1 MPDPII
7 LGAGLG
13 WAGLAWAGESSV
25 LTYCCHHHLT
35 PTFLSTCPLQTS
47 IPMRNGVTA
56 VIMIIEVH
64 HVRLVDTFMVTAE
77 RLSYF
82 QFLFSII
89 ILCLWGLISVVDNI
103 RNSKS
108 TQPLSRHLLVIGDLH
123 LSFAFCIVIHSQSSK
138 SRIQWNPSCISAF
151 SVGWQM
157 MRLYLWFYY
166 IDISTIFIL
175 HCHRHWCS
183 LD

>member
-1 MPDPII
+1 MSPPFLIKTLRPNKNSI
-7 LGAGLG
+7 LGPSVRVRLEHWSSVEEKRDQDHILFCEAATAWAGLGWAGLG

-89 ILCLWGLISVVDNI
+89 ILCL
-103 RNSKS
+103 
-108 TQPLSRHLLVIGDLH
+108 
-123 LSFAFCIVIHSQSSK
+123 
-138 SRIQWNPSCISAF
+138 
-151 SVGWQM
+151 
-157 MRLYLWFYY
+157 
-166 IDISTIFIL
+166 
-175 HCHRHWCS
+175 
-183 LD
+183 

>member
-1 MPDPII
+1 MSCLRHSSSKLYDPTKTPSWGRQSESGWSTGAAWRRNETRII
-7 LGAGLG
+7 FCFVRQLQPGLG

-82 QFLFSII
+82 QFSFSII
-89 ILCLWGLISVVDNI
+89 ILCL
-103 RNSKS
+103 
-108 TQPLSRHLLVIGDLH
+108 
-123 LSFAFCIVIHSQSSK
+123 
-138 SRIQWNPSCISAF
+138 
-151 SVGWQM
+151 
-157 MRLYLWFYY
+157 
-166 IDISTIFIL
+166 
-175 HCHRHWCS
+175 
-183 LD
+183 

>member
-1 MPDPII
+1 MWARVVSPPFLIKTLRPNKNSI
-7 LGAGLG
+7 LGPQSESGWSTGAAWRRNETRIIFCFVRRQHSLGWAGLG
-13 WAGLAWAGESSV
+13 WAGLGWESSV

-47 IPMRNGVTA
+47 IPLRNGVTA

-89 ILCLWGLISVVDNI
+89 ILCL
-103 RNSKS
+103 
-108 TQPLSRHLLVIGDLH
+108 
-123 LSFAFCIVIHSQSSK
+123 
-138 SRIQWNPSCISAF
+138 
-151 SVGWQM
+151 
-157 MRLYLWFYY
+157 
-166 IDISTIFIL
+166 
-175 HCHRHWCS
+175 
-183 LD
+183 